1 MAMML
6 RAVGVP
12 ARVSTG
18 YAVGSVDQVRNYLK
32 AYEDVGVD
40 EVMFNAQHGRTRHED
55 IMESI
60 ELFGREVL
68 PEIRD
73 RDERMKARKAERIAK
88 IADKALARREAVRR
102 SGEHIIPSTRG
113 PMRA

>member
-1 MAMML
+1 
-6 RAVGVP
+6 
-12 ARVSTG
+12 
-18 YAVGSVDQVRNYLK
+18 
-32 AYEDVGVD
+32 
-40 EVMFNAQHGRTRHED
+40 
-55 IMESI
+55 MESI